1 VLALVQFMLVLDTT
15 VVNVALPSIQRHL
28 GFSSSGLAWVVN
40 AYTLTAAA
48 F

>member
-15 VVNVALPSIQRHL
+15 VVNVALPSIQRNL
-28 GFSSSGLAWVVN
+28 GFSSSGLAWVVH
-40 AYTLTAAA
+40 AYTLTAGA